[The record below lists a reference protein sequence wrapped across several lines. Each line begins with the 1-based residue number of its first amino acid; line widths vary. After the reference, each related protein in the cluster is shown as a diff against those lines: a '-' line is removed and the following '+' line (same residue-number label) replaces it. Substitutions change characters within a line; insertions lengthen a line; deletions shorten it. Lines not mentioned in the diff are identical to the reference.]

1 MKHTLALVLMVFG
14 LVGGSEVSSSEDIVI
29 NLSCSLSE
37 ILWIDGTT
45 FETFKRQK
53 SSSKSWRFPMAINKS
68 KGTIKTN
75 FMGDFKKL
83 NEGELEYSASAYKI
97 LDSVTSATNR
107 LTIDRMSLQ
116 WRLHTFDSNSFNNAP
131 ANGEPEKQSSFANGQ
146 CYKADKI

>member
-83 NEGELEYSASAYKI
+83 NEGELEYSAYAYKI